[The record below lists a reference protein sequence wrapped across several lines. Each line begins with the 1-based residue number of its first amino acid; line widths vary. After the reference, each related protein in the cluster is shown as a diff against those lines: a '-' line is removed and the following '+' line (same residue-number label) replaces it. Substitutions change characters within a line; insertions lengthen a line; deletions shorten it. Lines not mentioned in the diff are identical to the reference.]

1 MFDST
6 LVSPLR
12 TPASI
17 LACLVALSAAPAC
30 DSDDPGPSV
39 LGMALKL
46 YTPSGAADPYAGV
59 GWMRLVLTGDG
70 LSAPF
75 ILTQP
80 YTPGGNA
87 SLEGVP
93 FSLPGQRRRLM
104 VEGLSDAGGQPGFV
118 ISRGRSPQVEV
129 QAGSGLQEF
138 DVLFARVNSFAQL
151 TATTTRAPQ
160 RLATPRVGHAV
171 TVTPSEIVVSG
182 GGTFTAGTSP
192 WWTGAGFQSVSN
204 SVESISLQTREIVVR
219 TPMLLARTWH
229 TGTTLTSGQVILAGG
244 FGADGQPTSTIELH
258 NPPGVGPF
266 EGKPIGLLPLAT
278 PRAGHTATMIDEA
291 QRLILFVGG
300 DTTGTWELWDP
311 DNGSRGLQPLAPIDP
326 NDARTAQRRHH
337 QATTFFVP
345 GRTEPA
351 VLISG
356 GEHPIGVHNSVLL
369 YDSVAGN
376 MLSVPQGMPGGAR
389 TQHTAV
395 YVPDRNFVY
404 IAGGFGDIG
413 RQSTVPSIDVFDIAN
428 ARLLEGQS
436 GFRMR
441 SGRGGHAA
449 VLLSDNLV
457 FMAGGLGEEPPG
469 TGMRPLGSLEVI
481 YEFIDTSSLTLRIEV
496 ASSWNPNGVGQVP
509 YLPTDRVGHRVVN
522 LDGMALVVGGAAFEP
537 LSSSYRAVPELW
549 LYNPQ

>member
-1 MFDST
+1 MFDLSSRA
-6 LVSPLR
+6 LL
-12 TPASI
+12 AS
-17 LACLVALSAAPAC
+17 LAALSLVTAC

-39 LGMALKL
+39 PGLALKL

-70 LSAPF
+70 MTAPF
-75 ILTQP
+75 IQTLP
-80 YTPGGNA
+80 YTPGGSA

-118 ISRGRSPQVEV
+118 ISRGRSPEVEV
-129 QAGSGLQEF
+129 QAGTALQEF
-138 DVLFARVNSFAQL
+138 EVLFARVNSFAQL
-151 TATTTRAPQ
+151 TSTTTRAPQ

-171 TVTPSEIVVSG
+171 TVTPNEIVVTG

-192 WWTGAGFQSVSN
+192 WWTGAGFQTVST
-204 SVESISLQTREIVVR
+204 SVESISLQTREIVPR

-229 TGTTLTSGQVILAGG
+229 TGTALTSGQVILAGG
-244 FGADGQPTSTIELH
+244 FGADGQPTSTVELH

-266 EGKPIGLLPLAT
+266 EGAPIGLLPLAT

-300 DTTGTWELWDP
+300 DATGTWELWDP
-311 DNGSRGLQPLAPIDP
+311 DNGSRGLQQLPDG
-326 NDARTAQRRHH
+326 RVRRHH

-356 GEHPIGVHNSVLL
+356 GESSGATASVHNNVIL
-369 YDSVAGN
+369 YDSVAAS
-376 MLSVPQGMPGGAR
+376 MLALEQGMPGGAR
-389 TQHTAV
+389 TQHSAV
-395 YVPDRNFVY
+395 YVPDRNFIY
-404 IAGGFGDIG
+404 IAGGFGDVA
-413 RQSTVPSIDVFDIAN
+413 RQTTVPSIDVFDIAQT
-428 ARLLEGQS
+428 RLLEGQS

-469 TGMRPLGSLEVI
+469 TGLRPLGSLEVI
-481 YEFIDTSSLTLRIEV
+481 YEFIDTTSLTLRIEV

-522 LDGMALVVGGAAFEP
+522 LDGMALVIGGAAFEP

>member
-1 MFDST
+1 MFDTTSRA
-6 LVSPLR
+6 LL
-12 TPASI
+12 AS
-17 LACLVALSAAPAC
+17 LAALSLVTAC

-39 LGMALKL
+39 PGLALKL

-59 GWMRLVLTGDG
+59 GWIRLVLTGDG
-70 LSAPF
+70 LTAPF

-80 YTPGGNA
+80 YSPGGSA

-118 ISRGRSPQVEV
+118 ISRGRSPEVEI
-129 QAGSGLQEF
+129 QAGSALQEF
-138 DVLFARVNSFAQL
+138 EVLFARVNSFAQL
-151 TATTTRAPQ
+151 TSTTTRAAQ
-160 RLATPRVGHAV
+160 RLVTPRVGHAV
-171 TVTPSEIVVSG
+171 TVTAGEIVVSG

-192 WWTGAGFQSVSN
+192 WWTGAGFQAVST
-204 SVESISLQTREIVVR
+204 SVEAISRRTRDVAPR
-219 TPMLLARTWH
+219 TEMLVARTWH
-229 TGTTLTSGQVILAGG
+229 TGTALPSGQVIFAGG
-244 FGADGQPTSTIELH
+244 FGADGQPTSTVELH
-258 NPPGVGPF
+258 NPPGILDA
-266 EGKPIGLLPLAT
+266 KAIGLLPLAT
-278 PRAGHTATMIDEA
+278 PRAGHSATMIDEEA
-291 QRLILFVGG
+291 SLILFVGG
-300 DTTGTWELWDP
+300 DATGTWELWDP
-311 DNGSRGLQPLAPIDP
+311 NTGSRGLQQLPDGRI
-326 NDARTAQRRHH
+326 RRHH
-337 QATTFFVP
+337 QATTFYVP

-356 GEHPIGVHNSVLL
+356 GESFGTPTATVHNNIML
-369 YDSVAGN
+369 YDSVAN
-376 MLSVPQGMPGGAR
+376 SLIPLEQVMPGGPR
-389 TQHTAV
+389 TQHSAV
-395 YVPDRNFVY
+395 YVPARNFIY

-413 RQSTVPSIDVFDIAN
+413 RQTTVPSIDVFDIAQT
-428 ARLLEGQS
+428 RLLEGQS

-481 YEFIDTSSLTLRIEV
+481 YEFIDTTSLTLRIEV

-522 LDGMALVVGGAAFEP
+522 LDGMALVIG
-537 LSSSYRAVPELW
+537 
-549 LYNPQ
+549 

>member
-1 MFDST
+1 MLDLSSRT
-6 LVSPLR
+6 LL
-12 TPASI
+12 AS
-17 LACLVALSAAPAC
+17 LAALSLVTAC
-30 DSDDPGPSV
+30 DSEDPGPSV
-39 LGMALKL
+39 LGLALKL
-46 YTPSGAADPYAGV
+46 YTPSGAPDPYAGV

-75 ILTQP
+75 IQTLP
-80 YTPGGNA
+80 YTAGGSA

-118 ISRGRSPQVEV
+118 ISRGRSPEVEI
-129 QAGSGLQEF
+129 QAGSGLQDFE
-138 DVLFARVNSFAQL
+138 VLFARVNSFAQL
-151 TATTTRAPQ
+151 TSTTTRAAQ
-160 RLATPRVGHAV
+160 RLVTPRVGHAV
-171 TVTPSEIVVSG
+171 TVTSGEIIVSG

-192 WWTGAGFQSVSN
+192 WWTGAGFQTVST
-204 SVESISLQTREIVVR
+204 SVEAISRKTRDVAPR
-219 TPMLLARTWH
+219 TEMLVARTWH
-229 TGTTLTSGQVILAGG
+229 TGTALSSGQVIFAGG
-244 FGADGQPTSTIELH
+244 FGADGQPTSTVELH
-258 NPPGVGPF
+258 NPPGILDA
-266 EGKPIGLLPLAT
+266 KAIGLLPLAT
-278 PRAGHTATMIDEA
+278 PRAGHTATMIDEDK
-291 QRLILFVGG
+291 RLILFVGG
-300 DTTGTWELWDP
+300 DATGTWELWDP
-311 DNGSRGLQPLAPIDP
+311 DNGSRGLQQLPDSRI
-326 NDARTAQRRHH
+326 RRHH
-337 QATTFFVP
+337 QATTFYVP

-356 GEHPIGVHNSVLL
+356 GESFGIPTATVHNNIML
-369 YDSVAGN
+369 YDSVATS
-376 MLSVPQGMPGGAR
+376 MLGLEQVMPGGAR
-389 TQHTAV
+389 TQHSAV
-395 YVPDRNFVY
+395 YVPDRNFIY

-413 RQSTVPSIDVFDIAN
+413 RQTTVPSIEVFDIGQT
-428 ARLLEGQS
+428 RLLEGQS

-481 YEFIDTSSLTLRIEV
+481 YEFIDTTSLTLRIEV

-522 LDGMALVVGGAAFEP
+522 LDGMALVIGGAAFEP